1 MEKVRLG
8 RTNLMVSN
16 IGFGGIPI
24 QRLTEAETIAVVR
37 RALDLGVNFID
48 TANNYTTS
56 EERIR
61 KAIKGSREKVIV
73 ATKSGSRD
81 PAELSRHLELSLK
94 RLDTDYI
101 DIYQFHGI
109 SDFASLDKIL
119 APGGAMETVV
129 KAQAKG
135 IVRHIGLSSHQLDV
149 ALKAAAS
156 GCFETIMFPF
166 NFISSEAADKLIPLC
181 RKMDVGFICMKP
193 MAGGMV
199 DNANI
204 AIKYL
209 RQFPDIVPIPGI
221 EKIAEIEEIVNIM
234 QGPAQMTAAEKRE
247 MAHIKETLGAHFCHR
262 CDYCQPCTM
271 KIPISTVLTHQSA
284 YRRLPPARFFSPPL
298 GEPIEKATD
307 CSDCGEC
314 EQRCPYHLPIRKL
327 LKEQIVW
334 YRGLKREYEKQCAGS
349 SLK

>member
-1 MEKVRLG
+1 VEKVRLG
-8 RTNLMVSN
+8 RTNLMVSR

-24 QRLTEAETIAVVR
+24 QRLTEAETIPVVR
-37 RALDLGVNFID
+37 RSLELGINFID

-56 EERIR
+56 EERIG
-61 KAIKGSREKVIV
+61 KAIKGLRQNVII

-81 PAELSRHLELSLK
+81 PLELSHHLELSLK
-94 RLDTDYI
+94 RLDVDYI
-101 DIYQFHGI
+101 DLYQFHGI
-109 SDFASLDKIL
+109 SDFASLDKVL
-119 APGGAMETVV
+119 APGGAMDVVV
-129 KAQAKG
+129 KAQSRG
-135 IVRHIGLSSHQLDV
+135 IVRHIGISSHQMDV
-149 ALKAAAS
+149 AIKAVAT
-156 GCFETIMFPF
+156 GRFETIMFPF

-181 RKMDVGFICMKP
+181 RQLGVGFICMKP

-199 DNANI
+199 DNANV

-221 EKIAEIEEIVNIM
+221 EKAAEIEEIVNIM
-234 QGPAQMTAAEKRE
+234 QGPAQMTAAEKRDME
-247 MAHIKETLGAHFCHR
+247 RIKETLGAHFCHR

-298 GEPIEKATD
+298 GEPIEKAAE

-327 LKEQIVW
+327 LKEQITW
-334 YRGLKREYEKQCAGS
+334 YRGLKREYEKQCTSS